1 MENILNIGFSNDV
14 FFVIKSTSNKSNNKN
29 LKKQMR
35 LHQTVKYLQS
45 KGSNQQNEKATNGR
59 VENICKPYIQK
70 GQISRIYKKQV
81 ISKSKTEFLKSGQRP
96 G

>member
-1 MENILNIGFSNDV
+1 MIQEGKRGGKRGKEKVWEIEDT
-14 FFVIKSTSNKSNNKN
+14 KKN
-29 LKKQMR
+29 GKIIP
-35 LHQTVKYLQS
+35 KYMS
-45 KGSNQQNEKATNGR
+45 HHKNVKATNGR